1 MKVIVFVM
9 SWKDAVSVIFSD
21 TFGYK
26 YQIFSYRVKSQ
37 LPSFIYTASIIAR
50 LILCS
55 VTAGVSWTSWF
66 ERKLML
72 SGRITGEIG
81 EVGKSIHWDVL
92 AFWH

>member
-1 MKVIVFVM
+1 MM
-9 SWKDAVSVIFSD
+9 SWKDAVPVIFSD

-26 YQIFSYRVKSQ
+26 YQTFSYRVKSQ

-55 VTAGVSWTSWF
+55 VTIGVSWTSWF

-81 EVGKSIHWDVL
+81 EVGKSILWGVVVS
-92 AFWH
+92 WH

>member
-1 MKVIVFVM
+1 MM

-26 YQIFSYRVKSQ
+26 YQTFSYRVKSR

-55 VTAGVSWTSWF
+55 VTVGVSWTSWF

-81 EVGKSIHWDVL
+81 EVGKSILRGVVVS
-92 AFWH
+92 WH

>member
-1 MKVIVFVM
+1 MM

-26 YQIFSYRVKSQ
+26 YQTFSYSQKSVA
-37 LPSFIYTASIIAR
+37 FFHIYSLNNCKTDFV
-50 LILCS
+50 LGN
-55 VTAGVSWTSWF
+55 GVSWTSWF

-81 EVGKSIHWDVL
+81 EVGKSILQGVVVS
-92 AFWH
+92 WH